1 MSNAGHIVDGITAS
15 LSAISPLEA
24 VSTALALV
32 SALQEV
38 KRSRWCWV
46 TGGLASAI
54 AIYLS
59 ARHALPMQAS
69 LQVYYVVI
77 SVYGYWHWSKDEG
90 EVTRTVT
97 VWPLWKNLLACAA
110 TVAISAMTARWLAT
124 ESQAAWP
131 FLDSLT
137 TWGSLL
143 ATWLMTRV
151 KLESWVYWVV
161 IDATLGFLFAAQGLY
176 LYALLSVVYLGV
188 SAVGFA
194 GWLRTY
200 RHPLPAS

>member
-1 MSNAGHIVDGITAS
+1 MSDSRHILDGIGTALAALS
-15 LSAISPLEA
+15 LLEA
-24 VSTALALV
+24 VSVALALV
-32 SALQEV
+32 SAVQEV
-38 KRSRWCWV
+38 RRSRWCWV

-59 ARHALPMQAS
+59 AQAKLPMQAS

-97 VWPLWKNLLACAA
+97 VWPLWKNLLACVA
-110 TVAISAMTARWLAT
+110 TVAISAATARWLAT

-176 LYALLSVVYLGV
+176 LYALLSIVYLGV

>member
-1 MSNAGHIVDGITAS
+1 MTDAGRVIDGIAS
-15 LSAISPLEA
+15 GLSAISPLEA
-24 VSTALALV
+24 VSVVLALA
-32 SALQEV
+32 SAFQEV

-59 ARHALPMQAS
+59 AHARLPMQAS

-77 SVYGYWHWSKDEG
+77 SVYGYWHWSKDQG
-90 EVTRTVT
+90 EATRSVTTWSPRT
-97 VWPLWKNLLACAA
+97 NLVACVA
-110 TVAISAMTARWLAT
+110 TVAMSALTARWLAT

-143 ATWLMTRV
+143 ATWLMARV
-151 KLESWVYWVV
+151 KLESWLYWLV
-161 IDATLGFLFAAQGLY
+161 IDSILAFLFAAQGLY
-176 LYALLSVVYLGV
+176 LYSLLSIVYLGV

-194 GWLRTY
+194 GWLKTY

>member
-1 MSNAGHIVDGITAS
+1 MSNAAHIVDGISAA
-15 LSAISPLEA
+15 LAAISGLEA
-24 VSTALALV
+24 VSVALALV

-59 ARHALPMQAS
+59 AHAKLPMQAS

-97 VWPLWKNLLACAA
+97 VWPLWKNLLACVA

-143 ATWLMTRV
+143 ATWLMARV

-176 LYALLSVVYLGV
+176 LYALLSIVYLGV

>member
-1 MSNAGHIVDGITAS
+1 MTHAGRIIDAIAAALAG
-15 LSAISPLEA
+15 ISPLEA
-24 VSTALALV
+24 LSVALALV
-32 SALQEV
+32 SSLQEV

-54 AIYLS
+54 AIYLYAS
-59 ARHALPMQAS
+59 ARLPMQAS

-77 SVYGYWHWSKDEG
+77 SAYGYWHWSKDQG
-90 EVTRTVT
+90 EATRVVTL
-97 VWPLWKNLLACAA
+97 WPPWKNLLACLA
-110 TVAISAMTARWLAT
+110 TVAVSALTARWLASET
-124 ESQAAWP
+124 RAAWP

-143 ATWLMTRV
+143 ATWLMARV
-151 KLESWVYWVV
+151 KLETWVYWVA
-161 IDATLGFLFAAQGLY
+161 IDSTLAFLSAAQGLY
-176 LYALLSVVYLGV
+176 LFALLSIVYLGV

-194 GWLRTY
+194 GWLKIY